1 MAPTTQHAEC
11 RIRER
16 LVSATS
22 LPSDLEAFRQPLVE
36 AKRLV
41 SRILADKPVNFRYAG
56 NQYRA
61 SRDRVAIVVRG
72 VEADCVVGLSDGN
85 SAPVIVTAWI
95 KPPAA
100 M

>member
-41 SRILADKPVNFRYAG
+41 SRILTDQPINFRHAG

-72 VEADCVVGLSDGN
+72 VEADCVVGLSDEN